1 MAVGKDKSSG
11 KTVQME
17 GKRGAKGSQEEVA
30 NQETKEDLPAGNK
43 GLKTRRAQ
51 PPALQKRKRPS

>member
-43 GLKTRRAQ
+43 
-51 PPALQKRKRPS
+51 